1 MRRLFDR
8 VGLIR
13 STVPQ
18 ASFFVLLVLISA
30 YTLPAQEDEGG
41 QGVSA
46 GGKWMQ
52 YSSEDRMTAQHRT
65 RFELPAE
72 NLPDSDHEARIVL
85 YCSDGKLTLA
95 DFHPGSK
102 LAPPNWPGFWGQ
114 PQMRVRVR
122 FDDGHDEHS
131 WNWIRGHFLAMDKG
145 TTRAMLGAKPHK
157 LTGFGIAISEIRL
170 LPARGAGFER
180 RRFWLRQLFEELIR
194 GRTDASATLLPFRVG
209 AVPGRPQLWRDL
221 VVAAALL
228 DQRLQIRLAKFV
240 VGNGELVGH
249 RAASRRLRTGSV
261 RP

>member
-145 TTRAMLGAKPHK
+145 TTRAMLGANIFRIEFQTPQGPEVAEFAPAGIDLAAVHK
-157 LTGFGIAISEIRL
+157 ACGLT
-170 LPARGAGFER
+170 PK
-180 RRFWLRQLFEELIR
+180 
-194 GRTDASATLLPFRVG
+194 
-209 AVPGRPQLWRDL
+209 RP
-221 VVAAALL
+221 
-228 DQRLQIRLAKFV
+228 
-240 VGNGELVGH
+240 
-249 RAASRRLRTGSV
+249 
-261 RP
+261 